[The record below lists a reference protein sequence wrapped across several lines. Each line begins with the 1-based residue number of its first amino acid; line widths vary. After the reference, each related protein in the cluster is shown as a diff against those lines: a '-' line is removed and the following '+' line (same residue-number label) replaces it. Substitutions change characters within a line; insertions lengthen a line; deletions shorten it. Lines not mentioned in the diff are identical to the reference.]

1 MFTTVLLLSGFSTPV
16 LHAFE
21 VGRACAASRASP
33 VILATPE
40 DLAAADENVKELLL
54 KVRRLTALLD
64 EQKMVE
70 SQATSFE
77 VAVPVALSSLS
88 FVAAARSFAMSQ
100 KLTRER
106 DQLQV
111 LENQLLETTPAP
123 GFEAMDIELTKAI
136 NNRRRL
142 GTVLGVVAVGF
153 AASAASIAGWPNGW
167 LDARVPAEAAPRS
180 LAITSSGLAR
190 VPVQVNAEET
200 AQVEAQAVARP
211 EAERL
216 TMEHAPAARPTAEP
230 VVTAPWRA
238 AEPVVTAPWRA
249 EASRQL
255 AAEVEQVRLRV
266 ERMARETAAADRPYA
281 EREALAL
288 FFERLTELDESRR
301 RSAAFFVAY
310 LGTLA
315 VAPWLDRLFGRGEDG
330 ADGSSSAGTNR
341 TDLEAI
347 SKALR
352 LDLNSEDAIARA
364 KRTLR
369 AREHTRAREKDVES
383 KPTTGPKT
391 LADWPE
397 LSEAKARVQRAWQAL
412 KRVMGDTEE
421 DIQEGDA
428 NVTNLTTLTKWAE
441 EQRAARKPGA
451 SPAKVDANDPSQHSK
466 PHEAEPPGRDADR
479 DETDAAS
486 SIGSRRLWLD
496 IARTVFVLSFVPY
509 FLPDEI
515 KPESHRVGRSED
527 ASQNSLWLGGA
538 AKPLDR
544 SVEALFSSAK
554 LTPEEA
560 DPRSQYR

>member
-1 MFTTVLLLSGFSTPV
+1 MWTTLLLLASGFSAPM

-21 VGRACAASRASP
+21 VGRAYAASRASP

-40 DLAAADENVKELLL
+40 DLAAADENVKELLQ

-64 EQKMVE
+64 EQEMVE
-70 SQATSFE
+70 SQATGFE
-77 VAVPVALSSLS
+77 VALPVALSSLS
-88 FVAAARSFAMSQ
+88 AVAAARSFAMSQ

-111 LENQLLETTPAP
+111 LENQLAETTPAP

-136 NNRRRL
+136 NSRRRL
-142 GTVLGVVAVGF
+142 GIVLGFAAVGF

-167 LDARVPAEAAPRS
+167 LDSREAAPRS
-180 LAITSSGLAR
+180 SAITSSGLAR
-190 VPVQVNAEET
+190 VPVQVNAEE
-200 AQVEAQAVARP
+200 AVQVEAQAVARP

-216 TMEHAPAARPTAEP
+216 TMEHAPAARPTSEP
-230 VVTAPWRA
+230 VVTA
-238 AEPVVTAPWRA
+238 RA

-288 FFERLTELDESRR
+288 FFERLSELDESRR

-310 LGTLA
+310 LGTVA
-315 VAPWLDRLFGRGEDG
+315 VTPWLYWLFGRGEDG

-341 TDLEAI
+341 TDLETIA
-347 SKALR
+347 KALR
-352 LDLNSEDAIARA
+352 LDLNSGDAIARA
-364 KRTLR
+364 KRNLR
-369 AREHTRAREKDVES
+369 AIETTRAREKDVDPN
-383 KPTTGPKT
+383 PTTGPKT
-391 LADWPE
+391 LADWPA

-412 KRVMGDTEE
+412 KRAMGDTEE
-421 DIQEGDA
+421 DIPERDA
-428 NVTNLTTLTKWAE
+428 NSTKRAE
-441 EQRAARKPGA
+441 GQAAARKPGA
-451 SPAKVDANDPSQHSK
+451 SPAKVDANDPTLHSK
-466 PHEAEPPGRDADR
+466 PHEAEPADRDADR
-479 DETDAAS
+479 DTDAPS
-486 SIGSRRLWLD
+486 SIWSRRLWLER
-496 IARTVFVLSFVPY
+496 IARTLFVLSFVPY

-527 ASQNSLWLGGA
+527 ASNSLQNSLWRGGA

-544 SVEALFSSAK
+544 SVEALFSSAM

-560 DPRSQYR
+560 DPRSHRPQ